1 MEIRVRGRLGSD
13 PELKSVGTEKLLL
26 VSFSLAFTPRSKKNG
41 QWIDGETN
49 WYRVVKFGVSAEAIA
64 QSLRKGDEVIVI
76 GQLRM
81 NSYTDKNGVQ
91 ESQMEINASEVGII
105 PRITNYKTQ
114 TTTGGSDPW

>member
-1 MEIRVRGRLGSD
+1 M
-13 PELKSVGTEKLLL
+13 L

-91 ESQMEINASEVGII
+91 KSQMEINASEVGII